1 MKIPCQRLGEFNY
14 ICNYSIILMILNG
27 AACREHQGQLL
38 RVVDLMER
46 QTAA

>member
-1 MKIPCQRLGEFNY
+1 MKLPCQRLGDCDYIYNY
-14 ICNYSIILMILNG
+14 MIILIILNG